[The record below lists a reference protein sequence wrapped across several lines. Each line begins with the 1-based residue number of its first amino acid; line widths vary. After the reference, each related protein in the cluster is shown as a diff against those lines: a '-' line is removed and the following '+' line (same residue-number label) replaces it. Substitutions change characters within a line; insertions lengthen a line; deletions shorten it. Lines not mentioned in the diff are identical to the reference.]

1 MSAAPEIVLTY
12 EEGRWRARGPSFDLV
27 HEDLCALD
35 ALIEAAVADPR
46 EALDVHVRFDF
57 ATLPVWLRQYQ
68 PHYCNY
74 VLRVPARTD
83 A

>member
-1 MSAAPEIVLTY
+1 VTAPEVVLTY
-12 EEGRWRARGPSFDLV
+12 EEGRWRARGQGFDLV

-35 ALIEAAVADPR
+35 ALIECSVAHPGA
-46 EALDVHVRFDF
+46 ALDVPVRFDF
-57 ATLPVWLRQYQ
+57 STLPSWLRQYQ

-74 VLRVPARTD
+74 VLHVPARTD